1 MCIRDSVR
9 GILGIIIREVGQQI
23 PIMSDLASQSILY
36 DLGRPSIHSTTSQS
50 GTRLVDLLPIS
61 FYNELMFNQ
70 STMTVS
76 IHLTREEAE
85 AYLAALDRATDN
97 PFIQDD
103 EECGPLFTLSG
114 HIEGALYN
122 TSTSN

>member
-1 MCIRDSVR
+1 
-9 GILGIIIREVGQQI
+9 
-23 PIMSDLASQSILY
+23 MSDLASQSILY

-61 FYNELMFNQ
+61 FYNEHS
-70 STMTVS
+70 STKDTMSDTVQ

-85 AYLAALDRATDN
+85 SYLEALDRATDN

-103 EECGPLFTLSG
+103 DECGPLFTLSG
-114 HIEGALYN
+114 HIEGALYRVN
-122 TSTSN
+122 RNASN